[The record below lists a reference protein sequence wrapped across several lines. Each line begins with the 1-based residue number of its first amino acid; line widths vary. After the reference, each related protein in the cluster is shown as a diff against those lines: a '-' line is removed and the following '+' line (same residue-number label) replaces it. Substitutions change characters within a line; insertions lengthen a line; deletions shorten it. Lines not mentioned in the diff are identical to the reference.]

1 MLYEAIPVWERAYAV
16 SETKRSVEGA
26 AGTRGAD
33 KVTSPSPPC
42 VNLPGYTSKFTIFS
56 QKTSCIFEFVVLY
69 YIPNKG
75 NDQTGQFLNKTSC
88 RRLLRNQIFG
98 GKDKMNT
105 LKAEKRSMDIKAKK
119 LRREGYV
126 VGNVFGKK
134 IEGSIPVKFHALELE
149 KFLKKAH
156 KGSQIML
163 DVEGTQYDALIKDVA
178 YNPVVGRIDEID
190 FQALVSTE
198 KVHSV
203 VEVIL
208 ENHDKI
214 VEGVLQE
221 SLEEIAYKALPADL
235 VDEVRVDVGDMKIGD
250 VIRVKD
256 LPIYADKKIT
266 IMTDPD
272 AVVVALNAAHNAAV
286 PEPETAETEEEPK
299 KDE

>member
-134 IEGSIPVKFHALELE
+134 IEGSIPVKFHTLELE

-235 VDEVRVDVGDMKIGD
+235 VDEVSVDVGDMKIGD

>member
-134 IEGSIPVKFHALELE
+134 IEGSIPVKFHTLELE

-221 SLEEIAYKALPADL
+221 SLEESAYKALPADL

-250 VIRVKD
+250 VISVKD

-286 PEPETAETEEEPK
+286 PETETAETEEEPK

>member
-134 IEGSIPVKFHALELE
+134 IEGSIPVKFHTLELE

-221 SLEEIAYKALPADL
+221 SLEEIAYRALPADL

-286 PEPETAETEEEPK
+286 PETETAETEEEPK